1 MKVSSIVFFF
11 CVFAPCNGE
20 LATQPHR
27 QSDVHYSRV
36 PELSDDFR
44 LAGKLGSLW
53 QTREHL
59 AAVVRAG
66 KAWRLEE
73 QKAKLVEIEEE
84 YRRAQKSLISRPGH
98 ASELMAYIHKAR
110 DVLLERPDGNEEFP
124 DRFIQWTF
132 PAFWGMP
139 SVETVEVL
147 MAELDDI
154 RPYSEAEEYRP
165 QKLGIK
171 SARALI
177 NLLED
182 PPTTHL
188 YRPDEWLAWREAVRN
203 GASFKFKDLEGR
215 YTLKGKV
222 KAVERRQERLPDA
235 AERKGMG
242 SGKSRGAEA
251 EGGRHDSPLA
261 SSWAYGAAGLLFLAA
276 LLYLGIVKGR
286 QASG

>member
-1 MKVSSIVFFF
+1 MKPIRFFLVTF
-11 CVFAPCNGE
+11 QILPLLGLEDLKQNRERTFE
-20 LATQPHR
+20 
-27 QSDVHYSRV
+27 YSYV
-36 PELSDDFR
+36 PEWSEDYT
-44 LAGKLGSLW
+44 LARKVGSLW
-53 QTREHL
+53 EPRNRISHT
-59 AAVVRAG
+59 VRVG
-66 KAWRLEE
+66 TSPW
-73 QKAKLVEIEEE
+73 LVEKKERLAKIEEG

-98 ASELMAYIHKAR
+98 ARELMAYIHEAR
-110 DVLLERPDGNEEFP
+110 DVLLEHPDGNEEFP

-188 YRPDEWLAWREAVRN
+188 YRPDEWLAWGEAVRN

-215 YTLKGKV
+215 YTLEGKV

-251 EGGRHDSPLA
+251 DGERHAPPLA